1 MQRNIRVL
9 VVEPNK
15 LPYEKTIKNCLQS
28 KQELVGGYIEYTYLD
43 DDYNVAIICNEEGK
57 IDELELNRSIN
68 HDIIAGTFIIVGDN
82 DTGEDRSLT
91 DYQIEKYK
99 IRFGKESIYETNLKK
114 LELVKTDDLE
124 I

>member
-1 MQRNIRVL
+1 MQRNIKVL

-43 DDYNVAIICNEEGK
+43 DDYNVCIICNEEGK
-57 IDELELNRSIN
+57 IDGLPPNR
-68 HDIIAGTFIIVGDN
+68 DIGNDIVFGTFVIVGDD

-91 DYQIEKYK
+91 DDQIEKYK
-99 IRFGKESIYETNLKK
+99 NRFGKESIYETNRKI
-114 LELVKTDDLE
+114 LELIKTNDLE

>member
-43 DDYNVAIICNEEGK
+43 DDYNAAIICNEEGK
-57 IDELELNRSIN
+57 IDGLPLNRDVG
-68 HDIIAGTFIIVGDN
+68 HDIVAGTFIIVGDN

-91 DYQIEKYK
+91 DDQLEKYK
-99 IRFGKESIYETNLKK
+99 IKFGKESIYETNLKI
-114 LELVKTDDLE
+114 LELEKTNDLE